1 MTRIF
6 LVLLTLLSL
15 QAFSQQTAIYQDPE
29 REYRQGLD
37 LLEKQKYGAAQKLFM
52 NVLQSKEHLSYDVIS
67 NSAYYAAKCASE
79 LFNKDAEYLLL
90 DFIEKYPA
98 SSNYQPAVY
107 DLGIYYYRLKR
118 YKNAIEF
125 LAKVDQ
131 SDLSA
136 EKKDEVN
143 FKIGYS
149 YYMTSEYDKA
159 SKAFFLMK
167 DGNSKYASAAQYYY
181 AHIAFVSE
189 NYETALQSFLKL
201 KDSEAFAP
209 VAPYYITQIYYRQ
222 KKYDEVVKYAPSVLD
237 TSATKNGIEI
247 GRMVGESYYRKESY
261 KEAIPYLLD
270 YEKNSSNV
278 NRSDYYALAFSY
290 YRTKDFTKAVTYFQ
304 KAIGVDD
311 TLSQNAYYHLA
322 DCKLELNNKRSA
334 RTAFQSASKMNFDIA
349 IKEESA
355 FNFAKL
361 SYELSFQ
368 DVALAS
374 FRNFMKDFPQ
384 SAYND
389 QANEMLITIY
399 MNTRNYKDAITA
411 LDGVKN
417 KTQNIKTA
425 YQKVSYY
432 RGVELFMDN
441 NTKEAIQLFKASQQY
456 PNDQNLVA
464 EANYWT
470 GEAQY
475 KLEDYEDAIKAY
487 NAFLLT
493 PAALKSE
500 RYNLA
505 NYNIGYSYYK
515 MENFPE
521 ALNSFRKYVKDKM
534 RTDVSRFNDATLRLA
549 DCYFIQK
556 DQASAMDY
564 YNQAIAANAK
574 SSDYALYQ
582 KAAIQGIQ
590 GKFADKVNTLQK
602 LFEKYP
608 KSVYYDDGLYEAGQ
622 ACMAQGNFELSLKYF
637 NRVINEYPNGIYFR
651 KAELGAALVYY
662 NTKQDDKAM
671 AAYKRIVQKY
681 PNTSESHEALVQ
693 IKNISVS
700 QNKVDDYLNYVKNV
714 PNADVSE
721 AAEDSLTYEAA
732 ELVYTQGNCEIAIRE
747 FDKYMTKFPNAIFK
761 VNASYYKS
769 DCLYKA
775 KKYQE
780 ALPGFEYVVDQ
791 PKTNITEKSLLNAA
805 VINYRLKNYERSFV
819 QFEAL
824 EGIAE
829 VKENILASYS
839 GQMRSA
845 AKMFDNAKATSAAQK
860 ILNSTTT
867 DKDLINEAHLVMGR
881 SYFEKK
887 DFGSAKTELSIV
899 AKRTNSEM
907 TAESKYLLA
916 AIEYNTANYKES
928 TKLIFEIQKQVP
940 SYDYWIAKGF
950 ILLGDNYVAQ
960 NDTFQAKETYKSIIA
975 NYEKDANDPDDLKAI
990 ATEKLAAISVP
1001 EKSKEMDQKLR
1012 DDESVEDSTEID
1024 NKK

>member
-6 LVLLTLLSL
+6 SVLLILFSL
-15 QAFSQQTAIYQDPE
+15 QAFSQQTAIYRDPE
-29 REYRQGLD
+29 KDYQQGLD

-52 NVLQSKEHLSYDVIS
+52 QVLESKAHLSYDVIS
-67 NSAYYAAKCASE
+67 NSAYFNAKCASE
-79 LFNKDAEYLLL
+79 LFNKDAEFLLL

-98 SSNYQPAVY
+98 SSNYQPALF

-118 YKNAIEF
+118 YKNAIEY
-125 LAKVDQ
+125 LAKIDQ
-131 SDLSA
+131 IDLPQ
-136 EKKDEVN
+136 EQKDEIN

-149 YYMTSEYDKA
+149 YYMTSDYDKA
-159 SKAFFLMK
+159 SKAFTLMK

-189 NYETALQSFLKL
+189 NYETALNSFMKL

-222 KKYDEVVKYAPSVLD
+222 KKYNEVLKYAPSLLD
-237 TSATKNGIEI
+237 TAATKNGIEI
-247 GRMVGESYYRKESY
+247 GRMVGESFYRNESY

-270 YEKNSSNV
+270 YEKNSPNV
-278 NRSDYYALAFSY
+278 NRSDYYSIAFSY
-290 YRTKDFTKAVTYFQ
+290 YRIKEFNNAVGYFQ
-304 KAIGVDD
+304 KAIGADD
-311 TLSQNAYYHLA
+311 TISQNAYFHLA
-322 DCKLELNNKRSA
+322 DCQLELNNKRSA
-334 RTAFQSASKMNFDIA
+334 RTAFQSAAKSDFNLF
-349 IKEESA
+349 IKEEAA
-355 FNFAKL
+355 FNYAKL

-368 DVALAS
+368 DVALES
-374 FRNFMKDFPQ
+374 FRTFMKDFPN
-384 SAYND
+384 SLYYD
-389 QANEMLITIY
+389 QANEMLISIY
-399 MNTRNYKDAITA
+399 MNTRNYRDAIAA
-411 LDGVKN
+411 LDQIKN

-441 NTKEAIQLFKASQQY
+441 KTAEAIELFKSSQQY

-470 GEAQY
+470 GESHY
-475 KLEDYEDAIKAY
+475 KLGNYEDAIKAY

-515 MENFPE
+515 IENFPE
-521 ALNSFRKYVKDKM
+521 ALSAFRKYVKDKM
-534 RTDVSRFNDATLRLA
+534 NTDVTRYNDATLRLA

-556 DQASAMDY
+556 DQASALDY

-574 SSDYALYQ
+574 SSDYALFQ
-582 KAAIQGIQ
+582 KAAILGVQ

-608 KSVYYDDGLYEAGQ
+608 KSVYFDDGLYEAGQ

-681 PNTSESHEALVQ
+681 PNTTESHEALVQ

-700 QNKVDDYLNYVKNV
+700 QNKVDDYLTYVKGV

-721 AAEDSLTYEAA
+721 AAEDSLSYEAA
-732 ELVYTQGNCEIAIRE
+732 ELVYTQGNCDVAIRE
-747 FDKYMTKFPNAIFK
+747 FDKYMMKFPNAIFK
-761 VNASYYKS
+761 INASYYKS

-780 ALPGFEYVVDQ
+780 ALPGFEFVIEH

-805 VINYRLKNYERSFV
+805 TINYRLKQYDRAFA

-824 EGIAE
+824 ENSAE
-829 VKENILASYS
+829 VKENILAAYS

-845 AKMFDNAKATSAAQK
+845 VKLGQSTKALEAAQK
-860 ILNSTTT
+860 IINSTTT
-867 DKDLINEAHLVMGR
+867 DKDLINEAHLVTGR
-881 SYFEKK
+881 AYFEKK

-916 AIEYNTANYKES
+916 AIEYGTANYKES

-975 NYEKDANDPDDLKAI
+975 NYEKDPNDPDDLKAI
-990 ATEKLAAISVP
+990 ATEKLAAISAP
-1001 EKSKEMDQKLR
+1001 EKNKEMENKLKGEDQ
-1012 DDESVEDSTEID
+1012 VEDSLEID